1 MKYLKTFES
10 FSINEE
16 EEIIGKVKKFFT
28 GYETKEEKEAAKKN
42 FEDQLAKAKEDFQK
56 DPKEWGVAYQNNF
69 DGIAKK
75 LSKEAESD
83 SYRGD
88 LEVRYYNTPKKAMK
102 YVAAKRLTGMQQV
115 ATGSGRLTVGA

>member
-42 FEDQLAKAKEDFQK
+42 FEDQLAKAEEDFQK
-56 DPKEWGVAYQNNF
+56 DPKEWHDAYQNDF
-69 DGIAKK
+69 EGIAKK

-88 LEVRYYNTPKKAMK
+88 LEFGYYNTPKKAMK
-102 YVAAKRLTGMQQV
+102 YAAAKRLTGMQQV
-115 ATGSGRLTVGA
+115 AGGSGKLTVGA

>member
-42 FEDQLAKAKEDFQK
+42 FEDQLAKAEEDFQK
-56 DPKEWGVAYQNNF
+56 DPKEWHDAYQNDF
-69 DGIAKK
+69 EGIAKK

-88 LEVRYYNTPKKAMK
+88 LEFGYYNTPKKAMK
-102 YVAAKRLTGMQQV
+102 YAAGNIQSVRIKERFEL
-115 ATGSGRLTVGA
+115 LI